1 MLIGRKGKETT
12 DPGYIY
18 VPYLMAQSITTIQ
31 SKNYFRKSKIR
42 RILGMPSA
50 DSIIKSRYATKKV
63 NNNFYTTQ
71 DIKKP
76 LN

>member
-1 MLIGRKGKETT
+1 MLIGRKGKDIE
-12 DPGYIY
+12 PGYIF
-18 VPYLMAQSITTIQ
+18 VPYVMAQSITNIQ
-31 SKNYFRKSKIR
+31 YKHYFRKSKIR

-50 DSIIKSRYATKKV
+50 DSIIKSKYAAKKV
-63 NNNFYTTQ
+63 NNNFYTSI

>member
-1 MLIGRKGKETT
+1 MLVGRKGKEVE
-12 DPGYIY
+12 PGYIY
-18 VPYLMAQSITTIQ
+18 VPYIMKNTTAIIQ

-42 RILGMPSA
+42 RLLGMPSA
-50 DSIIKSRYATKKV
+50 DSIMSRYATKKV

>member
-1 MLIGRKGKETT
+1 MLVGRKGKEVE
-12 DPGYIY
+12 PGYIF
-18 VPYLMAQSITTIQ
+18 VPYVMAQSITTIQ

-50 DSIIKSRYATKKV
+50 DSLMSRYATKKV

>member
-1 MLIGRKGKETT
+1 MLIGRKGKEVE
-12 DPGYIY
+12 PGYIF
-18 VPYLMAQSITTIQ
+18 VPYVMEQSITNIQ
-31 SKNYFRKSKIR
+31 YKHYFRKSKIR
-42 RILGMPSA
+42 RILGIPSA

>member
-1 MLIGRKGKETT
+1 MLVGRKSKEIE
-12 DPGYIY
+12 PGLIF
-18 VPYLMAQSITTIQ
+18 VPYLTAQSITTIQ
-31 SKNYFRKSKIR
+31 HKHYFRKSKIR

-50 DSIIKSRYATKKV
+50 DSIMSRYATKKI
-63 NNNFYTTQ
+63 NNNFYKTI

>member
-1 MLIGRKGKETT
+1 MLIGKKSKEIE
-12 DPGYIY
+12 PGYIF
-18 VPYLMAQSITTIQ
+18 VPYVMAQSITTIQ

-50 DSIIKSRYATKKV
+50 DSIMSRYATKKV

>member
-1 MLIGRKGKETT
+1 MLGKKGKDSE
-12 DPGYIY
+12 PSLIY
-18 VPYLMAQSITTIQ
+18 VPYLMAQSITTIIQ

-50 DSIIKSRYATKKV
+50 ESIIKSIYSTKKI
-63 NNNFYTTQ
+63 NNNFYTTI
-71 DIKKP
+71 DIIKP